1 MSMPNERPGHGSKGA
16 AGSGERAASTGASA
30 EAALQGGEAS
40 PRRLDVILRA
50 LPGSELN
57 ALIARMG
64 IRVDPGKRIDPPAQ
78 AARALVGI
86 PDVRDTSRLSAG
98 SRELLHR
105 IAEAGGALHVPSLPA
120 GLEPLL
126 GRGVVFGRKA
136 DHGFELVLPTA
147 FLLQLKSWEG
157 EDPRALRALLAQA
170 PFETLSAVASHYLGR
185 PANPPIALSLEPA
198 WEQLADPERL
208 REEIEKVPPVER
220 KLLESIEAGGGEVD
234 TQELL
239 DLERE
244 PLRLRGAGGV
254 TATRRGA
261 GFSLERRAFLIPIHP
276 NRHVI
281 PTEVAQIVGADRRQ
295 AREERRAQIRTFVLE
310 EDHAPRRA
318 RFASDPAF
326 LAVAMAFGVREPGN
340 EVRPGV
346 GTPRSLLVKF
356 SQRFGRDVEAV
367 ALLAALSR
375 AVGLWDPSAA
385 APATPPGSLAMYELT
400 QLLFCTWRGG
410 CAWAG
415 ARPGREVLRV
425 AEGSRDASPIGALR
439 EMVIDALQDLG
450 EGRWVPW
457 HSLEGYLAA
466 DERIAG
472 IERLLRRWS
481 ERAGVE
487 APDVHATTRRI
498 ALETLP
504 ALGIIDLGGRID
516 AASPP
521 SPMAE
526 EIAAGSPTVRLTP
539 RGRSLLAGA
548 KPTIDPTP
556 SKFLDTHALRVGQSA
571 KIAHV
576 LAFAQFAELGRVGD
590 QLDVLLTPQA
600 MARALSAGVESDSL
614 RARIEL
620 VAPLP
625 DTISRMLIQASAVI
639 GRGSLVQTSAFLWID
654 DPEVRELLRTRRPAC
669 ELFVDPSPPGGLL
682 VYPDVDRERV
692 VRRCRALGVEVEL
705 DAATATARVRSHTT
719 RPLPAASPPPVPPAP
734 LRPSRAA
741 PRPLLRAPAPRP
753 PRAPSAPENSVLLSR
768 ADLTPPAPLS
778 LARPVLRRSVVLEMP
793 GQREGGGEEAPSP
806 PLSGSTP

>member
-1 MSMPNERPGHGSKGA
+1 MSTSNDREGRVGRGSP
-16 AGSGERAASTGASA
+16 GSGEREAVVVRPVAGRDERPDPSSA
-30 EAALQGGEAS
+30 
-40 PRRLDVILRA
+40 RLDVILRA
-50 LPGSELN
+50 LPESELA
-57 ALIARMG
+57 ALIGRMG
-64 IRVDPGKRIDPPAQ
+64 IGVDPGKRIDAPAQ

-86 PDVRDTSRLSAG
+86 PDVRDTSRLTTS

-105 IAEAGGALHVPSLPA
+105 IAEAGGALRVPSLPA
-120 GLEPLL
+120 GLEHLL
-126 GRGVVFGRKA
+126 GRGVVFGRKVEP
-136 DHGFELVLPTA
+136 GFELVLPTA

-170 PFETLSAVASHYLGR
+170 PFETLSAIASHYLGR

-198 WEQLADPERL
+198 WEQLADPAVL
-208 REEIEKVPPVER
+208 REEIEKLPPLER

-295 AREERRAQIRTFVLE
+295 AREARRAQIRTFVLE

-326 LAVAMAFGVREPGN
+326 LALAMAFGVREPGS
-340 EVRPGV
+340 EVRAGV
-346 GTPRSLLVKF
+346 GTPRSLLVRL
-356 SQRFGRDVEAV
+356 SQRLGREVDAV
-367 ALLAALSR
+367 ALVAALSR
-375 AVGLWDPSAA
+375 AIGLWDATAA
-385 APATPPGSLAMYELT
+385 SPATPPGSLAMYDLT
-400 QLLFCTWRGG
+400 QLLFTTWRRGG
-410 CAWAG
+410 AWDE
-415 ARPGREVLRV
+415 ARPEREVLRV

-466 DERIAG
+466 DERMAG

-481 ERAGVE
+481 DRAGVE
-487 APDVHATTRRI
+487 PPDVLATVRRI

-504 ALGIIDLGGRID
+504 ALGIIDLGGG
-516 AASPP
+516 
-521 SPMAE
+521 AE
-526 EIAAGSPTVRLTP
+526 ATPAPGAVTSGEIGSGVTVRLTP
-539 RGRSLLAGA
+539 RGRALLSGA
-548 KPTIDPTP
+548 RNGVDPTP
-556 SKFLDTHALRVGQSA
+556 SKFVETHALRVGQSA

-576 LAFAQFAELGRVGD
+576 LGLSQVAELGRVGD
-590 QLDVLLTPQA
+590 QLDLLLTPQA
-600 MARALSAGVESDSL
+600 MARALSAGVETDAL

-625 DTISRMLIQASAVI
+625 ETLSRLLVQASTVI
-639 GRGSLVQTSAFLWID
+639 GRGALVQASAFLWIED
-654 DPEVRELLRTRRPAC
+654 AEVREMLRTRRPAS

-682 VYPDVDRERV
+682 VHPEVDMERLM
-692 VRRCRALGVEVEL
+692 RRCRALGIEVEVETGTGV
-705 DAATATARVRSHTT
+705 AARMRTNSA
-719 RPLPAASPPPVPPAP
+719 PPPGRV
-734 LRPSRAA
+734 AA
-741 PRPLLRAPAPRP
+741 VTPRPGSTPP
-753 PRAPSAPENSVLLSR
+753 PRAPSTLIPPALGSPPGSARTPTRRPTSS
-768 ADLTPPAPLS
+768 APPAPRL
-778 LARPVLRRSVVLEMP
+778 
-793 GQREGGGEEAPSP
+793 
-806 PLSGSTP
+806 TPFQGTKKVKR

>member
-1 MSMPNERPGHGSKGA
+1 MVNDRPGHAPKGA
-16 AGSGERAASTGASA
+16 SGASGERVAASR
-30 EAALQGGEAS
+30 GGEEGGSSGGQDGGAPAGNGDAS
-40 PRRLDVILRA
+40 PRRLDVILRS
-50 LPGSELN
+50 LPESELRS
-57 ALIARMG
+57 LITRMG
-64 IRVDPGKRIDPPAQ
+64 IRVDPGKRIDTPSQ
-78 AARALVGI
+78 AARALVGL
-86 PDVRDTSRLSAG
+86 PDVRDTSRLSAS

-105 IAEAGGALHVPSLPA
+105 IAEAGGSLQVPSLPV

-126 GRGVVFGRKA
+126 ARGVVFGRKVE
-136 DHGFELVLPTA
+136 HGIELVLPTA

-198 WEQLADPERL
+198 WEQLSEPERL

-220 KLLESIEAGGGEVD
+220 RLLESIEAGGGEVD

-295 AREERRAQIRTFVLE
+295 ARETRRAQIRTFVLE

-326 LAVAMAFGVREPGN
+326 LAVAMGFCVREPGS

-356 SQRFGRDVEAV
+356 AQRFGREVEAV

-375 AVGLWDPSAA
+375 AVGLWDLTAA
-385 APATPPGSLAMYELT
+385 SPATPPGSLAMYELT
-400 QLLFCTWRGG
+400 QMLFTTWRRGG
-410 CAWAG
+410 AWDE
-415 ARPGREVLRV
+415 ARPEREVLRV

-481 ERAGVE
+481 DRAGVE
-487 APDVHATTRRI
+487 LPDILATTRRI

-504 ALGIIDLGGRID
+504 ALGIIDLGG
-516 AASPP
+516 S
-521 SPMAE
+521 AE
-526 EIAAGSPTVRLTP
+526 EIAAGGPTVRLTP
-539 RGRSLLAGA
+539 RGRSLLASA
-548 KPTIDPTP
+548 KTTIDPTP
-556 SKFLDTHALRVGQSA
+556 SKFVDTHALRVGQSA
-571 KIAHV
+571 RIAHV
-576 LAFAQFAELGRVGD
+576 LALAQFAELGRVGD
-590 QLDVLLTPQA
+590 QLDILLTPQA
-600 MARALSAGVESDSL
+600 IARALSAGVESDGL

-639 GRGSLVQTSAFLWID
+639 GRGSLVQASGFLWID
-654 DPEVRELLRTRRPAC
+654 DVEVRELLRTRRPAS

-682 VYPDVDRERV
+682 IYPDVDMERV
-692 VRRCRALGVEVEL
+692 VRRCRALGVDVEVE
-705 DAATATARVRSHTT
+705 AGVARARTHTT
-719 RPLPAASPPPVPPAP
+719 PPPGRVAAV
-734 LRPSRAA
+734 RP
-741 PRPLLRAPAPRP
+741 
-753 PRAPSAPENSVLLSR
+753 
-768 ADLTPPAPLS
+768 
-778 LARPVLRRSVVLEMP
+778 
-793 GQREGGGEEAPSP
+793 
-806 PLSGSTP
+806 GSTPPPKPGSTPPPPNHTRPTPAEGTKRTKR

>member
-1 MSMPNERPGHGSKGA
+1 MSMLNERPGHGGKVAS
-16 AGSGERAASTGASA
+16 GSGERAALPGASA
-30 EAALQGGEAS
+30 DGAEGEAS

-50 LPGSELN
+50 LPESELN

-64 IRVDPGKRIDPPAQ
+64 IRVDPGKRIDAPSQ

-105 IAEAGGALHVPSLPA
+105 IAEAGGALQVPSLPA

-126 GRGVVFGRKA
+126 GRGVVFGRKVE
-136 DHGFELVLPTA
+136 HGFELVLPTA
-147 FLLQLKSWEG
+147 FLLSLKSWEG

-170 PFETLSAVASHYLGR
+170 PFETLSAIASHYLGR

-198 WEQLADPERL
+198 WEQLSDPDRL

-220 KLLESIEAGGGEVD
+220 KLLESIEMGGGEVD

-318 RFASDPAF
+318 RFALDPAF

-375 AVGLWDPSAA
+375 AVGLWDPSAS

-400 QLLFCTWRGG
+400 QLLFTTWRRGG
-410 CAWAG
+410 AWDE
-415 ARPGREVLRV
+415 ARPEREVLRV

-457 HSLEGYLAA
+457 HSLEGYLGA

-481 ERAGVE
+481 ERASVE
-487 APDVHATTRRI
+487 APDVHAITRRI

-504 ALGIIDLGGRID
+504 ALGIIDLGGN
-516 AASPP
+516 
-521 SPMAE
+521 AE
-526 EIAAGSPTVRLTP
+526 EIASGSPTVRLTP

-682 VYPDVDRERV
+682 VCADVDLERV
-692 VRRCRALGVEVEL
+692 VRRCRALGVEVEV
-705 DAATATARVRSHTT
+705 DAVTARVRSHTT
-719 RPLPAASPPPVPPAP
+719 PPPGRVTAAGG
-734 LRPSRAA
+734 RP
-741 PRPLLRAPAPRP
+741 
-753 PRAPSAPENSVLLSR
+753 
-768 ADLTPPAPLS
+768 
-778 LARPVLRRSVVLEMP
+778 
-793 GQREGGGEEAPSP
+793 
-806 PLSGSTP
+806 GSTPPPRPGSTPPPPLATRATPAEGTKRARK

>member
-1 MSMPNERPGHGSKGA
+1 MVNDRPGHAPKGA
-16 AGSGERAASTGASA
+16 SAASGERVATARGGQDGGS
-30 EAALQGGEAS
+30 QGGGQGGEGAEAS
-40 PRRLDVILRA
+40 PRRLDVILRS
-50 LPGSELN
+50 LPESELHS
-57 ALIARMG
+57 LIGRMG
-64 IRVDPGKRIDPPAQ
+64 IRVDPGKRIDAPSQ

-86 PDVRDTSRLSAG
+86 PDVRDTSRLSAS

-105 IAEAGGALHVPSLPA
+105 IAEAGGSLQVPSLPV

-126 GRGVVFGRKA
+126 ARGVVFGRKVE
-136 DHGFELVLPTA
+136 HGIELVLPTA

-198 WEQLADPERL
+198 WEQLSDPERL

-220 KLLESIEAGGGEVD
+220 KLLENIESGGGEVD

-295 AREERRAQIRTFVLE
+295 ARETRRAQIRTFVLE

-326 LAVAMAFGVREPGN
+326 LAVAMAFCVREPGS

-367 ALLAALSR
+367 ALIAALSR
-375 AVGLWDPSAA
+375 AVGLWDATAA
-385 APATPPGSLAMYELT
+385 SPATPPGSLAMYELT
-400 QLLFCTWRGG
+400 QMLFTTWRRGG
-410 CAWAG
+410 AWDE
-415 ARPGREVLRV
+415 ARPEREVLRV
-425 AEGSRDASPIGALR
+425 AEGSRDASPIGSLR

-481 ERAGVE
+481 DRAGLE
-487 APDVHATTRRI
+487 PPDMLATTRRI

-504 ALGIIDLGGRID
+504 ALGIIDLGG
-516 AASPP
+516 S
-521 SPMAE
+521 AE
-526 EIAAGSPTVRLTP
+526 EIAAGGPTVRLTP
-539 RGRSLLAGA
+539 RGRSLLASA
-548 KPTIDPTP
+548 RTTIDPTP
-556 SKFLDTHALRVGQSA
+556 SKFIDTHALRVGQSA
-571 KIAHV
+571 RIAHV
-576 LAFAQFAELGRVGD
+576 LALAQFAELGRVGD
-590 QLDVLLTPQA
+590 QLDILLTPA
-600 MARALSAGVESDSL
+600 AIARALSAGVESDGL

-639 GRGSLVQTSAFLWID
+639 GRGSLVQASAFLWID
-654 DPEVRELLRTRRPAC
+654 DAEVRELLRTRRPAC

-682 VYPDVDRERV
+682 VYPDVDLERV
-692 VRRCRALGVEVEL
+692 VRRCRALGIEVEVE
-705 DAATATARVRSHTT
+705 AGVVRARSHTT
-719 RPLPAASPPPVPPAP
+719 PPPGRVTAT
-734 LRPSRAA
+734 RP
-741 PRPLLRAPAPRP
+741 
-753 PRAPSAPENSVLLSR
+753 
-768 ADLTPPAPLS
+768 
-778 LARPVLRRSVVLEMP
+778 
-793 GQREGGGEEAPSP
+793 
-806 PLSGSTP
+806 GSTPPPKPGSNPPPPPPTPAPTSRLTPAEGTKRPKR